1 MSEDSQV
8 SVPNSRP
15 RRTVSVIKILCPY
28 YVAGAVIGKGGE
40 NIKEI
45 KEQSDA
51 AVVVSQNNVRFP
63 GTNERVISIRGNMEA
78 IKTCVNMI
86 QDKIRTDQPPENVKG
101 PRTENEK
108 RKQCCKLVVSDNTLG
123 RIIGKAG
130 KTVQEMKSKYTVEI
144 NTTRRSETP
153 FGLDERAISIEGDD
167 DCVDECAEEIIKIV
181 CDDTYASMRFVTDY
195 EMFFMDRRGGPG
207 GPGYYGG
214 GGPGGYYGGG
224 GGGGGNMGYN
234 MRRGGGGGMRGGYG
248 GGGYGGG
255 YDMYHGPPNGGYGG
269 GPPRGGYGGGRPRAR
284 GGYNYRSDRREDR
297 GRRDS

>member
-8 SVPNSRP
+8 SLPNSRP
-15 RRTVSVIKILCPY
+15 RRTGSVIKILCPY

-78 IKTCVNMI
+78 IKTCVTMI

-130 KTVQEMKSKYTVEI
+130 KTVQEMKSKYNVEI

-207 GPGYYGG
+207 YYGG
-214 GGPGGYYGGG
+214 GGYYGG
-224 GGGGGNMGYN
+224 NMGGYN
-234 MRRGGGGGMRGGYG
+234 MRRGGGGMRGGYG

-255 YDMYHGPPNGGYGG
+255 YDMYHGPPNGGY
-269 GPPRGGYGGGRPRAR
+269 PPRGGYGRPRGR
-284 GGYNYRSDRREDR
+284 YNYRSDRREER

>member
-1 MSEDSQV
+1 MSEEAPIIEAS
-8 SVPNSRP
+8 PNTRP
-15 RRTVSVIKILCPY
+15 RRTGSVIKILCPY

-45 KEQSDA
+45 KEKSDA

-130 KTVQEMKSKYTVEI
+130 KTVQEMKSQYNVEI

-153 FGLDERAISIEGDD
+153 FGLDERAISIEGEDD
-167 DCVDECAEEIIKIV
+167 HVDDCAEEIIKIV
-181 CDDTYASMRFVTDY
+181 CEDTYASMRFVTDY
-195 EMFFMDRRGGPG
+195 EMFFYDRRGLF
-207 GPGYYGG
+207 
-214 GGPGGYYGGG
+214 YGGG
-224 GGGGGNMGYN
+224 GGYGGGGRGGGRGYN
-234 MRRGGGGGMRGGYG
+234 NMRGGGGYGGGGGGYG

-255 YDMYHGPPNGGYGG
+255 G
-269 GPPRGGYGGGRPRAR
+269 RGGYDFYR
-284 GGYNYRSDRREDR
+284 GGYRGANFR
-297 GRRDS
+297 GRRGSNFSRGGNDRRDQRRDS